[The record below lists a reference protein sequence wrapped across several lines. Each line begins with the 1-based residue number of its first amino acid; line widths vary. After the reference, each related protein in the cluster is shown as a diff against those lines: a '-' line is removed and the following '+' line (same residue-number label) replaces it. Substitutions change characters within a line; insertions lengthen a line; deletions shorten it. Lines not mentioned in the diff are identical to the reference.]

1 MLRKEREAHGDLTS
15 SNIWVLET
23 GLVKTGPPAILK
35 LNVGGEDKPVFL
47 YHDSYDINILD
58 GKISVMGLGES
69 SKADYEAISS
79 LSMELISHGQNIFF
93 PTRTSK
99 KVHIKV

>member
-35 LNVGGEDKPVFL
+35 LNVGER
-47 YHDSYDINILD
+47 INLFSCIM
-58 GKISVMGLGES
+58 IVMTS
-69 SKADYEAISS
+69 TF
-79 LSMELISHGQNIFF
+79 SMA
-93 PTRTSK
+93 R
-99 KVHIKV
+99 